1 MRGMIYQKVNPDAWL
16 CGLVAQQLQQ
26 VFQALADPTRL
37 AIMEHLR
44 RGPATLTEVGEP
56 LDMTLPAVLKH
67 VRILES
73 CGLVE
78 GKRTGRTRH
87 LRLRAAPM
95 RAAMDY
101 LATYRVFWD
110 SRLDNLAGYLDRK
123 DLE

>member
-1 MRGMIYQKVNPDAWL
+1 ML
-16 CGLVAQQLQQ
+16 Q

-37 AIMEHLR
+37 AIVERLR
-44 RGPATLTEVGEP
+44 DGPATLTEVGEP

-67 VRILES
+67 VRILEA

-87 LRLRAAPM
+87 LRLRAKPM

-110 SRLDNLAGYLDRK
+110 SRLDSLGDYLDHNDRNQ
-123 DLE
+123 E